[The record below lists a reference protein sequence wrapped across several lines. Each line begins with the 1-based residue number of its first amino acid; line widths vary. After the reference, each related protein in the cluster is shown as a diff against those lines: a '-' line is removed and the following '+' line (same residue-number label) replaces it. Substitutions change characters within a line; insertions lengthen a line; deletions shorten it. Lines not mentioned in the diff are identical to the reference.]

1 MLRTQL
7 YDKRDDF
14 NFLIVNFPFIWSNV
28 PATSAYGLYISQL
41 IRYSRACGSYHEFLD
56 RRLLL
61 TRKSL
66 NQGFLVVKLKS
77 PLSLK
82 SFTVASTTWLTTT
95 EYLCYKWPQICSV
108 CRNCNMILSSF
119 ITYYRVCNKSNT
131 TVATYGT
138 GNAYPPGKLE
148 FTPGFFSVIRVAWSL
163 VSCLCS
169 VLYIIVCPYGPLY
182 CLRFMTASDCQ
193 LISSNFSVNNNFLYD
208 GWLLSFTYYLLY
220 CRW

>member
-1 MLRTQL
+1 MKQRSSNICIWTIYLSVDPIFQSL
-7 YDKRDDF
+7 W
-14 NFLIVNFPFIWSNV
+14 FLSWI
-28 PATSAYGLYISQL
+28 
-41 IRYSRACGSYHEFLD
+41 LD

-95 EYLCYKWPQICSV
+95 EYLCHKWPRICSV
-108 CRNCNMILSSF
+108 SRNCNMILSSC

-138 GNAYPPGKLE
+138 GNAYPPGKTE
-148 FTPGFFSVIRVAWSL
+148 FTPGFL
-163 VSCLCS
+163 VWF
-169 VLYIIVCPYGPLY
+169 VLLD
-182 CLRFMTASDCQ
+182 L
-193 LISSNFSVNNNFLYD
+193 
-208 GWLLSFTYYLLY
+208 
-220 CRW
+220 

>member
-1 MLRTQL
+1 MVSSVLVITFLSVDVEVELKDTTDTVRPGSYLDIHLENKSEGMLRTQL
-7 YDKRDDF
+7 YDKRDYF

-95 EYLCYKWPQICSV
+95 EYLCHKWPRTCSV

-138 GNAYPPGKLE
+138 GNAYPLGKTE
-148 FTPGFFSVIRVAWSL
+148 FTPGFL
-163 VSCLCS
+163 VWF
-169 VLYIIVCPYGPLY
+169 VLLD
-182 CLRFMTASDCQ
+182 L
-193 LISSNFSVNNNFLYD
+193 
-208 GWLLSFTYYLLY
+208 
-220 CRW
+220 